1 MEVSLRSLEKQ
12 PVAEPENNIG
22 VGHLKIIINK
32 LYLKI
37 ILHTKIID
45 KKVVFYSHKKEVF
58 EFIFTLGL

>member
-1 MEVSLRSLEKQ
+1 
-12 PVAEPENNIG
+12 VAEPENNIG

-45 KKVVFYSHKKEVF
+45 KKIVFYSHKKEVF
-58 EFIFTLGL
+58 ELSLHYVFKLIGK